1 MQSSTKTSVKYL
13 HLCYVRARLLS
24 TCSTKANRNADLVN
38 NTESDWK
45 SPLWSKFYINA
56 GLFCICSLCIW
67 GFTVIFRDAVSCSS
81 IQVALCLQVIWL
93 FCLLVIYTS
102 LAVRVKDISN
112 SEKLLTL
119 QTMVWWQMHHV
130 FPQLKRDG
138 YSSLITISIWCWGD
152 PQKWGFHITLKPQS
166 HSGLEKKQLYRV
178 VKKKNLSSGPA
189 VWENARILIEVDKA
203 ML

>member
-13 HLCYVRARLLS
+13 HLCYVRASLLS
-24 TCSTKANRNADLVN
+24 TCSTKENRNADLVN

-102 LAVRVKDISN
+102 LAVRVKDTSN
-112 SEKLLTL
+112 SEKALTL
-119 QTMVWWQMHHV
+119 QTMFGLMANASRVPTVEEGWLLLTHHSINMRLRWPTKMRLSHHSEASVW
-130 FPQLKRDG
+130 
-138 YSSLITISIWCWGD
+138 
-152 PQKWGFHITLKPQS
+152 
-166 HSGLEKKQLYRV
+166 SG
-178 VKKKNLSSGPA
+178 KKNSF
-189 VWENARILIEVDKA
+189 IEW
-203 ML
+203 